1 MNPAAESQ
9 AQASAVSL
17 MFPMLRG
24 ELRREFDRVAAR
36 LDYAPGE
43 RLYEEGFP
51 CPFVPFLV
59 SGGLRVFK
67 IAESGREITLY
78 RVHPGQV
85 CILSVMCSIQQQQ
98 YSVVAESELRSTLY
112 VVPGGEFRRLVR
124 RHGELQEFVL
134 GVMSERLTEIVS
146 LVDDVAFRRV
156 DLRLAERLLRET
168 RPPAKATVTITH
180 ARLATDLGTSREV
193 VSRKLKDLERAGVVR
208 MGRGQ
213 VDLLNR
219 PALELVRRGIHSAP
233 H

>member
-1 MNPAAESQ
+1 MIPAVGLQERTSG
-9 AQASAVSL
+9 VSL
-17 MFPMLRG
+17 TFPVLRG
-24 ELRREFDRVAAR
+24 ELRRDFDRVAER
-36 LDYAPGE
+36 MDYRPGE

-85 CILSVMCSIQQQQ
+85 CILSVLCSMRERQ
-98 YSVVAESELRSTLY
+98 YAVIAESELRSTLY
-112 VVPGGEFRRLVR
+112 IVPGGEFRRLVR

-134 GVMSERLTEIVS
+134 GVLSDRLTEIVS

-168 RPPAKATVTITH
+168 LPPAEPTVTITH

-213 VDLLNR
+213 VQLLDR
-219 PALELVRRGIHSAP
+219 PALESVRRGLSCAGD
-233 H
+233 

>member
-1 MNPAAESQ
+1 MIPAAGLQERTSG
-9 AQASAVSL
+9 VSL
-17 MFPMLRG
+17 TFPLLRG
-24 ELRREFDRVAAR
+24 ELRRDFDRVAER
-36 LDYAPGE
+36 MDYRPGE

-85 CILSVMCSIQQQQ
+85 CILSVLCSMRERQ
-98 YSVVAESELRSTLY
+98 YAVIAESELRSTLY

-134 GVMSERLTEIVS
+134 GVLSDRLTEIVS

-168 RPPAKATVTITH
+168 QPPAEPTVTITH

-213 VDLLNR
+213 VQLLDR
-219 PALELVRRGIHSAP
+219 PALESVRRGLSCAGD
-233 H
+233 

>member
-1 MNPAAESQ
+1 MIPAVGLQVRTSG
-9 AQASAVSL
+9 VSL
-17 MFPMLRG
+17 TFPVLRG
-24 ELRREFDRVAAR
+24 ELRRDFDRVAER
-36 LDYAPGE
+36 MDYRPGE

-85 CILSVMCSIQQQQ
+85 CILSVLCSMRERQ
-98 YSVVAESELRSTLY
+98 YAVIAESELRSTLY

-134 GVMSERLTEIVS
+134 GVLSDRLTEIVS

-168 RPPAKATVTITH
+168 LPPATATVTITH

-213 VDLLNR
+213 VQLLDR
-219 PALELVRRGIHSAP
+219 PALESVRRGLSCAGD
-233 H
+233 